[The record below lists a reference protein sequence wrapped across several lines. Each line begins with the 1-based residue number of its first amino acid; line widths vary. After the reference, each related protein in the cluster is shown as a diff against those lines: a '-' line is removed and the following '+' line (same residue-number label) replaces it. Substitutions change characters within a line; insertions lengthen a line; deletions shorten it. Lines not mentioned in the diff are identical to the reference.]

1 MPFIDSKVTTE
12 VSKEQEQQLK
22 DILIAAAGEI
32 LGKSEGWVMLGFEPE
47 YTIYFRGDD
56 NAPAAFVEVSIYGSE
71 NRQAFS
77 AFTGKICDA
86 FNKVLGIS
94 PDRVYVKYYAT
105 SNWGWNGSNF

>member
-1 MPFIDSKVTTE
+1 MPFIDSKVNTK

-22 DILIAAAGEI
+22 DMLIAAAGEI

-47 YTIYFRGDD
+47 YTIYFRGDET
-56 NAPAAFVEVSIYGSE
+56 PAAFVEVSIYGGE
-71 NRQAFS
+71 NRQVFS

-86 FNKVLGIS
+86 FHKVLGIS

>member
-12 VSKEQEQQLK
+12 VSKEQQQQLQ
-22 DILIAAAGEI
+22 DMLIAAAGEI

-56 NAPAAFVEVSIYGSE
+56 KTPAAFVEVSIYGSE

-105 SNWGWNGSNF
+105 SSWGWNGSNF